1 VKPGQPRPA
10 PRGPSH
16 RVPSKAPEPATL
28 RQADELAVIFKMLS
42 NVNRLKILV
51 YLDRSER
58 TVSEIETTLK
68 IRQPTLSQQLGEL
81 RDAALI
87 VRRRVAK
94 SAIYALTA
102 DRGRRALHT
111 IYMASNRKVQPI
123 DAKGRTTR
131 RTSSQPAAVFASM
144 IAAPKSAAD
153 EWSVGFNCDLARP
166 MTHVLSPAGLEVSGS
181 GSPLCK

>member
-81 RDAALI
+81 RDAGLI
-87 VRRRVAK
+87 VGRRVAK

-111 IYMASNRKVQPI
+111 IYMASNRKVQPV
-123 DAKGRTTR
+123 DANEGRATR

-153 EWSVGFNCDLARP
+153 EWSVGFN
-166 MTHVLSPAGLEVSGS
+166 
-181 GSPLCK
+181 